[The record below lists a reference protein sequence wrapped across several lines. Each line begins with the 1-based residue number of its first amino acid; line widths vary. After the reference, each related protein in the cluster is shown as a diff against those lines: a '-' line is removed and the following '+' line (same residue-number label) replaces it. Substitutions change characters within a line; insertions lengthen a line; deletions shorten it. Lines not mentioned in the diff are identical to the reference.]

1 MYVRTIGQS
10 GWKPQGRGTK
20 YTKLNRYERVK
31 RHRLSVYQEVM
42 KTITFEE
49 EGEQTKD
56 MEMYTKE
63 ECLQLKDELHSSKV
77 EADSL

>member
-1 MYVRTIGQS
+1 
-10 GWKPQGRGTK
+10 
-20 YTKLNRYERVK
+20 
-31 RHRLSVYQEVM
+31 M

-63 ECLQLKDELHSSKV
+63 EYLQLKDELHSLKV
-77 EADSL
+77 EDDSL